1 MKNNIK
7 EILKK
12 KGITQKELA
21 AMIGMSEVGI
31 SKAIN
36 GSATH
41 VTLDKIAKALNV
53 SKEDLYDPNI
63 LLARYGSDKT
73 PLKLGELEIP
83 CYVLENGMRVFS
95 GRGIQKALGYESKSG
110 QWMKSFCNIR
120 RKCIFVWNFGE
131 VAMTDDGKQL
141 LSTFETR
148 LRHLLYL
155 HEEQG
160 RENAELRRQLEDTEE
175 ARKQLQADYEEL
187 TRRYNDLKTAT
198 AISLDGNDVRETKA
212 RLSRLVREVDKC
224 IALLN
229 E

>member
-1 MKNNIK
+1 MQGN
-7 EILKK
+7 
-12 KGITQKELA
+12 
-21 AMIGMSEVGI
+21 
-31 SKAIN
+31 
-36 GSATH
+36 
-41 VTLDKIAKALNV
+41 
-53 SKEDLYDPNI
+53 
-63 LLARYGSDKT
+63 
-73 PLKLGELEIP
+73 
-83 CYVLENGMRVFS
+83 
-95 GRGIQKALGYESKSG
+95 
-110 QWMKSFCNIR
+110 
-120 RKCIFVWNFGE
+120 CIFVWNFGE

-175 ARKQLQADYEEL
+175 AWKQLQADYEEL